1 MKHKFRNKKFLF
13 IIPFFILFA
22 LTGIVMWLWN
32 SILPEVVGVKEITY
46 WQAMGIL
53 VLSKI
58 LFGGFHG
65 FKKNKDLKRDQ
76 FFSKIRNM
84 SPEEREKFKENWK
97 NKFAKNVYCKH

>member
-1 MKHKFRNKKFLF
+1 
-13 IIPFFILFA
+13 
-22 LTGIVMWLWN
+22 MWLWN